1 VKKII
6 ANEGF
11 RGFYKGTAT
20 PLVGVGA
27 CVSIQ
32 FGTFE
37 FMKRYFRT
45 RNEQHGHS
53 SLDLSGGQFYLAGGA
68 AGIAN
73 TVVACMFYFF
83 MVLTIGPIELIRIR
97 LQTQKTKIYTGP
109 IDCIRKIY
117 KVGGLRALYRGM
129 GPTIGREG
137 HGMG

>member
-1 VKKII
+1 MKKII

-73 TVVACMFYFF
+73 TVVACMS
-83 MVLTIGPIELIRIR
+83 
-97 LQTQKTKIYTGP
+97 
-109 IDCIRKIY
+109 
-117 KVGGLRALYRGM
+117 
-129 GPTIGREG
+129 
-137 HGMG
+137 

>member
-1 VKKII
+1 
-6 ANEGF
+6 
-11 RGFYKGTAT
+11 
-20 PLVGVGA
+20 
-27 CVSIQ
+27 
-32 FGTFE
+32 
-37 FMKRYFRT
+37 MKRYFRT
-45 RNEQHGHS
+45 RNEQHGHP

-73 TVVACMFYFF
+73 TVVACIFSLPWIF
-83 MVLTIGPIELIRIR
+83 LTTGPVELIRIR

-117 KVGGLRALYRGM
+117 NVGGLRALYRGM

>member
-37 FMKRYFRT
+37 YMKRFFRT
-45 RNEQHGHS
+45 RNEQSGHPTGN
-53 SLDLSGGQFYLAGGA
+53 LSGGQFYLAGGA

-73 TVVACMFYFF
+73 TIVACMFA
-83 MVLTIGPIELIRIR
+83 VW
-97 LQTQKTKIYTGP
+97 
-109 IDCIRKIY
+109 ID
-117 KVGGLRALYRGM
+117 
-129 GPTIGREG
+129 
-137 HGMG
+137 

>member
-1 VKKII
+1 VRLQTQPSSGPREYTGAIDCAKKII

-37 FMKRYFRT
+37 YMKRFFRSQ
-45 RNEQHGHS
+45 NENAGHS
-53 SLDLSGGQFYLAGGA
+53 QILTGGQFYLAGGA

-73 TVVACMFYFF
+73 TIVACM
-83 MVLTIGPIELIRIR
+83 VLWCGV
-97 LQTQKTKIYTGP
+97 
-109 IDCIRKIY
+109 D
-117 KVGGLRALYRGM
+117 
-129 GPTIGREG
+129 GRSCRVDSDSIADAVREDESVYWA
-137 HGMG
+137 H